1 MSSIEIE
8 LNTRYGILFPT
19 NKEINSNV
27 LEINNQ

>member
-8 LNTRYGILFPT
+8 LNIRYSILFPT